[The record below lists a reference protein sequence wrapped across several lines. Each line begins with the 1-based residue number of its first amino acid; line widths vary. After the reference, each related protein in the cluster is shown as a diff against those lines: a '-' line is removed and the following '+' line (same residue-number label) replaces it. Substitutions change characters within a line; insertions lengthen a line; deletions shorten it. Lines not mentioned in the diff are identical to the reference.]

1 MWILPEERAVR
12 RGWIRALC
20 ARLSRRS
27 KGCLPSLPYFSVGR
41 TAYNRKNRCVKR
53 ERLPMADEEMDIY
66 PIEHKG
72 KVYSI
77 ITSFDMTFREVR
89 GMLDWLSEQK
99 AFSLTPE
106 DEFMG
111 PGKIFHCDVEGVT
124 FEVDVHGEEVVV
136 YSRSPASCRRGGS
149 RPPYR
154 LWWML

>member
-1 MWILPEERAVR
+1 
-12 RGWIRALC
+12 
-20 ARLSRRS
+20 
-27 KGCLPSLPYFSVGR
+27 
-41 TAYNRKNRCVKR
+41 
-53 ERLPMADEEMDIY
+53 MADEEMDIY

-124 FEVDVHGEEVVV
+124 FEGDVHGEEVGRKVYADDRSSGVGVV
-136 YSRSPASCRRGGS
+136 VRRSLARDVRQEDQPSRSR
-149 RPPYR
+149 
-154 LWWML
+154 

>member
-1 MWILPEERAVR
+1 MWVLPEERAVR

-27 KGCLPSLPYFSVGR
+27 KGCLPSLPYFSVGS

-72 KVYSI
+72 KVYNI
-77 ITSFDMTFREVR
+77 ITSFDMTFGEVR

-99 AFSLTPE
+99 AFSLSPE

-111 PGKIFHCDVEGVT
+111 PGKMFHCEVEGVML
-124 FEVDVHGEEVVV
+124 EVDVQGYEGVV
-136 YSRSPASCRRGGS
+136 YSRSTAICRRGGG
-149 RPPYR
+149 RPAYSSC
-154 LWWML
+154 WN